1 MIPDKEFNI
10 TYYANKHGKHITRRG
25 KWTDKS
31 RYWTSKLG
39 DALITYFDIDA
50 QGYRTAKGSWKV
62 SL

>member
-39 DALITYFDIDA
+39 DALIL
-50 QGYRTAKGSWKV
+50 
-62 SL
+62 SLIHI